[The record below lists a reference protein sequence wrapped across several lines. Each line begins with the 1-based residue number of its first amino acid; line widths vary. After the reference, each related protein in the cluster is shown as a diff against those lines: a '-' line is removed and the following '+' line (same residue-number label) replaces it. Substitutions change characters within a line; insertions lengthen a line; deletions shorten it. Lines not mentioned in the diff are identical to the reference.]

1 MCASDWLIEHWVGGG
16 GGVAFIVGGNRSA
29 GGLSMSSGE
38 CVLYKYMY
46 LARQPEI
53 EQTKGTTGGNVCVG
67 TKVST
72 SDSRYSDRL
81 RWG

>member
-1 MCASDWLIEHWVGGG
+1 MRSLLEEIGPRGDFLCQVASV
-16 GGVAFIVGGNRSA
+16 
-29 GGLSMSSGE
+29 
-38 CVLYKYMY
+38 CYKYMY

-72 SDSRYSDRL
+72 SDSRYSDSL